1 MWKSTKSGS
10 SELITFWVEFDPITT
25 DSAEL
30 GRVNYIGNW
39 QTSLHKLVNL
49 SATLELPGNNEP
61 KAFVLDNP
69 YFKGEIVCF
78 YS

>member
-10 SELITFWVEFDPITT
+10 SELITFGVEFDPITA

-39 QTSLHKLVNL
+39 QTSPHKLVNL
-49 SATLELPGNNEP
+49 SATLELLREQRT
-61 KAFVLDNP
+61 
-69 YFKGEIVCF
+69 KGILFQIILILRVKLYVF
-78 YS
+78 